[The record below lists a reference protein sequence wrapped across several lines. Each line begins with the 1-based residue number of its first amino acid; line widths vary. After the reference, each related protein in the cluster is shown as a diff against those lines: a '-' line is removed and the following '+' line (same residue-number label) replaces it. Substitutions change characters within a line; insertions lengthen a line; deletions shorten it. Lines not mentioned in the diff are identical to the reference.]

1 MNKFDFDTYPNKM
14 GLDYSKYD
22 IKPNELPL
30 SIADMDFFVAPKI
43 KEALLERV
51 NLGSYGYV
59 YPKQELFETYENY
72 YQAMYG
78 FDIKGAR
85 KAFSLGVLPSLSC
98 LIKTFSKEDDFISTL
113 TPAYN
118 CFFNEIRN
126 NSRKIDKVPL
136 IYKDNKYRLDL
147 SALEESFSKSKIFIL
162 CSPHNPTGYIF
173 SKEELVYIAKLAKKY
188 GVLVIS
194 DEIHS
199 PIVRDKSLYTAFLS
213 SCDEAKEVGITLF
226 SPTKGW
232 NIAGIQSS
240 LVYSF
245 NNALMDRVDFAL
257 NRDDVGES
265 NFFSSAAAI
274 AALNSLDWLFEMN
287 KYVFSNR
294 DYLSSYIHSYISLLK
309 PIDSSSTYLAWI
321 DISSTNLDS
330 DTFTRLLRERTGLI
344 VSSGGIYGDSSF
356 VRMNLALPKSKLI
369 EALDKLKEF
378 TNSLIN
384 K

>member
-1 MNKFDFDTYPNKM
+1 MNNFDFDTYPNKM

-51 NLGSYGYV
+51 NLVSYGYV

-72 YQAMYG
+72 YQTMYG
-78 FDIKGAR
+78 FDIKEAR
-85 KAFSLGVLPSLSC
+85 KSFSLGVLPSLSC
-98 LIKTFSKEDDFISTL
+98 LIKTFSKEGDFISTL

-136 IYKDNKYRLDL
+136 IYKDNKYCLDL
-147 SALEESFSKSKIFIL
+147 NSLEESFSKSKIFIC

-199 PIVRDKSLYTAFLS
+199 PIVKDKSLYTPFLS

-232 NIAGIQSS
+232 NIAGIQTS

-245 NNALMDRVDFAL
+245 NKALMDKVDFAL

-274 AALNSLDWLFEMN
+274 AAFNSLDWLFEMN

-294 DYLSSYIHSYISLLK
+294 DYLSRYIQSYIPLLK
-309 PIDSSSTYLAWI
+309 LIDSSSTYLAWI
-321 DISSTNLDS
+321 NISSTNLDS
-330 DTFTRLLRERTGLI
+330 DTFTGLLRERTGLI
-344 VSSGGIYGDSSF
+344 VSSGSIYGDSSF

>member
-1 MNKFDFDTYPNKM
+1 MNKFDFDTYPTKM

-30 SIADMDFFVAPKI
+30 SIADMDFFVAPRI
-43 KEALLERV
+43 KQALLDRL

-59 YPKQELFETYENY
+59 YPKKELFEAYENY

-78 FDIKGAR
+78 FDIKEAR

-136 IYKDNKYRLDL
+136 AYRNNKYFLDL
-147 SALEESFSKSKIFIL
+147 NALEESFKKSKVFIL

-173 SKEELVYIAKLAKKY
+173 TKDELSIIASLAKKY
-188 GVLVIS
+188 DVLVIS

-199 PIVRDKSLYTAFLS
+199 PIVKDKKLYTPFLS
-213 SCDEAKEVGITLF
+213 SCNEAKEVGVTLF

-232 NIAGIQSS
+232 NIAGIQTS

-245 NNALMDRVDFAL
+245 NSSVMDKIDFSL
-257 NRDDVGES
+257 NRDDVGEA
-265 NFFSSAAAI
+265 NFFSSSAAI

-287 KYVFSNR
+287 EYVFNNR
-294 DYLSSYIHSYISLLK
+294 NYLSRYIQSYISLLK
-309 PIDSSSTYLAWI
+309 PVESSSTYLAWI
-321 DISSTNLDS
+321 DISSTRIDS
-330 DTFTRLLRERTGLI
+330 DAFVKSLRDSTGLI
-344 VSSGGIYGDSSF
+344 VSSGKIYGDSSF
-356 VRMNLALPKSKLI
+356 IRMNLALPKSKLI
-369 EALDKLKEF
+369 EALGKLEGF
-378 TNSLIN
+378 VDSLNN

>member
-1 MNKFDFDTYPNKM
+1 MNKFDFDTYPTKM

-30 SIADMDFFVAPKI
+30 SIADMDFFVAPRI
-43 KEALLERV
+43 KQALLDRL

-59 YPKQELFETYENY
+59 YPKKELFEAYENY
-72 YQAMYG
+72 YQTMYG
-78 FDIKGAR
+78 FDIKEAR
-85 KAFSLGVLPSLSC
+85 KSFSLGVLPSLSC

-136 IYKDNKYRLDL
+136 AYRNNKYFLDL
-147 SALEESFSKSKIFIL
+147 NALEESFKKSKIFIL
-162 CSPHNPTGYIF
+162 CSPHNPTGHIF
-173 SKEELVYIAKLAKKY
+173 TKDELSIIASLAKKY
-188 GVLVIS
+188 DVLVIS

-199 PIVRDKSLYTAFLS
+199 PIVKDKTLYTPFLS
-213 SCDEAKEVGITLF
+213 SCNEAKEVGVTLF

-232 NIAGIQSS
+232 NIAGIQTS

-245 NNALMDRVDFAL
+245 NSSVMDKIDFSL
-257 NRDDVGES
+257 NRDDVGEA
-265 NFFSSAAAI
+265 NFFSSSAAI

-287 KYVFSNR
+287 EYVFNNR
-294 DYLSSYIHSYISLLK
+294 NYLSRYIQSYISLLK
-309 PIDSSSTYLAWI
+309 PVESSSTYLAWI
-321 DISSTNLDS
+321 DISSTRIDS
-330 DTFTRLLRERTGLI
+330 DAFVKSLRDSTGLI
-344 VSSGGIYGDSSF
+344 VSSGKIYGDSSF
-356 VRMNLALPKSKLI
+356 IRMNLALPKSKLI
-369 EALDKLKEF
+369 EALGKLEGF
-378 TNSLIN
+378 VDSLNN